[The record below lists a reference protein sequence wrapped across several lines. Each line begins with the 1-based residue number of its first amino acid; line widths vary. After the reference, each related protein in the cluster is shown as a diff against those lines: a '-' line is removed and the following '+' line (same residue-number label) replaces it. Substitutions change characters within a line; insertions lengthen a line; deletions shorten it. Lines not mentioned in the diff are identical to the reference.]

1 MRCRLWLLLVF
12 FTLLGGCRGESAR
25 VDPREEHLVA
35 LERAFFSEELNPCTE
50 SSECRSGHCDLT
62 PVYTISVSAG
72 YCVSFPSAYERW
84 QKVELAGHLA
94 KYAREFP
101 QLALRVEE
109 RLAKEY
115 LAGDRPSDL
124 ETAYIVL
131 VALGTDTAITRLAAE
146 YERRTGTVQEVA
158 GLALAEAGDKRGIEA
173 VVGAAFSPVVRVRLH
188 AARAAAR
195 LCSVASLGVL
205 AELLDDDN
213 SLVSEAAA
221 TALGQCPGERSL
233 ALLKEHQGFAARS
246 ARLEAMQ

>member
-1 MRCRLWLLLVF
+1 MLALL
-12 FTLLGGCRGESAR
+12 TLLSGCRGESAR
-25 VDPREEHLVA
+25 VDPQEERLVA
-35 LERAFFSEELNPCTE
+35 LEAAFFSEELKPCTE
-50 SSECRSGHCDLT
+50 SSECSSGHCDLT

-94 KYAREFP
+94 DYVGELP
-101 QLALRVEE
+101 QLAKRIEA

-115 LAGDRPSDL
+115 LNGDRPADL

-131 VALGTDTAITRLAAE
+131 LALGTDEAIARLAAE
-146 YERRTGTVQEVA
+146 YESRTGTVQEVA
-158 GLALAEAGDKRGIEA
+158 GLALAEAGDERGIDA

-188 AARAAAR
+188 AARAAGH
-195 LCSVASLGVL
+195 LCSAAALGVL

-213 SLVSEAAA
+213 SLVLEAAA

-233 ALLKEHQGFAARS
+233 ALLKEHHGFAAQS
-246 ARLEAMQ
+246 ARLEARQ